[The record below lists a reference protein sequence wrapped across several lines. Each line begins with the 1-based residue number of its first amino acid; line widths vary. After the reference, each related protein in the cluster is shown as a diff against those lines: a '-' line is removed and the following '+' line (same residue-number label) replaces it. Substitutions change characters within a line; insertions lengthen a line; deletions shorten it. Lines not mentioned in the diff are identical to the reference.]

1 MMDIEQADHYFPAS
15 YQASR
20 ERLLASARTWSKTI
34 PVTIDSRAI
43 SASGP
48 SGESLALDWVQIGP
62 RHGGRQA
69 KKVLVLSSGTHGI
82 EGFCGAGVQHAMLEH
97 YLRGGMS
104 LRVDGARP
112 IPAMSDWPDDFAL
125 VICHAINPYGFSW
138 LRRVN
143 ENNVDLNRNSVKP
156 FDVSKVH
163 PNYETLFDLL
173 NPTDLEPEAEGQR
186 WQAIDDFILKHGE
199 RAFQQAVAE
208 GQYKYPRGVQFGGHA
223 TQASIKHLQALSVEY
238 LSHAEQVLWVDYHT
252 GLGELGACELITGFP
267 KSDPAYSYGQEVWGE
282 AVKSTESGDSLST
295 KLNGLIDQGLRPLFG
310 ASTRFFFVSAEY
322 GTYPIMRMLRAMRA
336 DNWLHHY
343 ANNAHPLW
351 PSVKAE
357 VLESFRPNQSI
368 WRQRVL
374 NEAEKHLGRAFQALF
389 DH

>member
-1 MMDIEQADHYFPAS
+1 MDQADPYFPGS

-20 ERLLASARTWSKTI
+20 ERLLASARAWSKHI

-43 SASGP
+43 AARGP
-48 SGESLALDWVQIGP
+48 SGESLALDWVQLGP

-97 YLRGGMS
+97 YLKGGLS
-104 LRVDGARP
+104 LSADGLKP
-112 IPAMSDWPDDFAL
+112 IPALHEWPDDFAL

-143 ENNVDLNRNSVKP
+143 ENNVDLNRNSVEQ
-156 FDVSKVH
+156 FDTAKIH
-163 PNYETLFDLL
+163 PDYEALFDLI
-173 NPTDLEPEAEGQR
+173 NPADLEPEAEAQR
-186 WQAIDDFILKHGE
+186 WQAIEAFIGTKGE

-208 GQYKYPRGVQFGGHA
+208 GQYKYPRGVQFGGHE
-223 TQASIKHLQALSVEY
+223 TQASIKHLHALSAEY
-238 LSHAEQVLWVDYHT
+238 LTQAKQVLWVDYHT
-252 GLGELGACELITGFP
+252 GLGDLGACELITGYP
-267 KSDPAYSYGQEVWGE
+267 KADPAFQYGHEVWGE

-310 ASTRFFFVSAEY
+310 AHTRFFFVSAEY
-322 GTYPIMRMLRAMRA
+322 GTYPVTRMLRAMRS

-343 ANNAHPLW
+343 ANNTHPLW

-357 VLESFRPNQSI
+357 VLESFRPNQAV

-374 NEAEKHLGRAFQALF
+374 KEAETHLGRAFKVLF

>member
-1 MMDIEQADHYFPAS
+1 MEMDQADQYFPSS

-20 ERLLASARTWSKTI
+20 ERLLASARAWSKTM

-43 SASGP
+43 AALGP

-62 RHGGRQA
+62 RRGVRRA
-69 KKVLVLSSGTHGI
+69 KRVLVLSSGTHGI

-97 YLRGGMS
+97 YLK
-104 LRVDGARP
+104 GALP
-112 IPAMSDWPDDFAL
+112 IPPLSTWPDDFAL
-125 VICHAINPYGFSW
+125 VICHAVNPYGFSW

-143 ENNVDLNRNSVKP
+143 ENNVDLNRNSVKS
-156 FDVSKVH
+156 FDITKIH
-163 PNYETLFDLL
+163 PDYETLFDLI
-173 NPTDLEPEAEGQR
+173 NPADLEPAAELARWEAI
-186 WQAIDDFILKHGE
+186 AAFIQQHGE

-208 GQYKYPRGVQFGGHA
+208 GQYKYPKGVQFGGHE
-223 TQASIKHLQALSVEY
+223 TQASTQHLQSLSQEY
-238 LSHAEQVLWVDYHT
+238 LSGAEQVLWVDYHT
-252 GLGELGACELITGFP
+252 GLGELGACELISGYP
-267 KSDPAYSYGQEVWGE
+267 KSDPAFRYGHKVWGE

-295 KLNGLIDQGLRPLFG
+295 KLHGLIDQGLRPLFG
-310 ASTRFFFVSAEY
+310 DRTRFFFVSAEY
-322 GTYPIMRMLRAMRA
+322 GTYPVMRVLRAMRS

-343 ANNAHPLW
+343 ANNSHPLW
-351 PSVKAE
+351 PSIKAE

-374 NEAEKHLGRAFQALF
+374 QEAEKHLGRAFEALF